1 MITEKKPFL
10 AYRSFH
16 TPMNTIGQ
24 FASAGYETIC
34 VFPAHTCNS
43 RGTPYSQYHPV
54 WLWYDRLDFSP
65 FDTMIADVSTAMPEA
80 ELLCMIDLNAP
91 VWLEHMNPHRCA
103 DSFNNLGRT
112 IHNPQWREPTEA
124 FLRKFLHYS
133 EEKYGDRIKAYILA
147 CGATD
152 EWYDYSNGA
161 EDNASDRRDA
171 WRKWCRNHGYGDPVD
186 IPPQSVRESAAHET
200 FLRTPEQNLTAIR
213 YWKFCNEAIA
223 DAIVSFASVAR
234 SCIRKETQIG
244 CFYGYILEKS
254 EKELVSCGHLEYE
267 RVLDSPD
274 LDFLISPGTYTDRA
288 IGGGSGFLIPN
299 GTASVRGK
307 RLLHECDQRTHTSN
321 HYLTPYIT
329 LKAPGE
335 WEDEASTL
343 AGLKREASLALLKQ
357 ANLWWFDMWGDFYQ
371 GEAVM
376 KLLKQIRGLWNS
388 YAGNVGADRS
398 ETALIVDP
406 ESTYLVNENHP
417 VSGEIH
423 LGMRNKL
430 NRLGAPFEVYSFRDI
445 PRIADFERFRLLIFN
460 SAFLIT
466 PEKQEI
472 LKRFVLCGGRTV
484 LWLCAPGITDGV
496 RFAPERC
503 GALTGIPY
511 GTDGVTARS
520 MGDWTSVYCHDYRTV
535 TPALLRELASA
546 AGVRLVAERELPVV
560 FSGSLLSVHTKEGG
574 RMSLHVPEEFR
585 AARELFTGTSLSVKN
600 GILEY
605 TFQTPDT
612 GLFDLFRSAETE
624 ASEPV

>member
-1 MITEKKPFL
+1 MERFAAIDV
-10 AYRSFH
+10 
-16 TPMNTIGQ
+16 NTIALFPANTSNSLGQ
-24 FASAGYETIC
+24 PYCRYPANRLWFDTWDFTVVGRQFDDVLEHNPRANFIVIVDLNSPEWLSRQLALSHESGDSTTHLSETLVNPRWLCDTEHYLEAFLSYCEKNYAEKIEAYVLACGNTDEWFDHNGELCGLAKERAYQEYRARNGQPPETPPSAGKLNSPDFDGL
-34 VFPAHTCNS
+34 VFDPARSDDVITYRRFCNELVAESILRFARFS
-43 RGTPYSQYHPV
+43 RKV
-54 WLWYDRLDFSP
+54 IR
-65 FDTMIADVSTAMPEA
+65 PEA
-80 ELLCMIDLNAP
+80 E
-91 VWLEHMNPHRCA
+91 
-103 DSFNNLGRT
+103 
-112 IHNPQWREPTEA
+112 
-124 FLRKFLHYS
+124 
-133 EEKYGDRIKAYILA
+133 
-147 CGATD
+147 
-152 EWYDYSNGA
+152 
-161 EDNASDRRDA
+161 
-171 WRKWCRNHGYGDPVD
+171 
-186 IPPQSVRESAAHET
+186 
-200 FLRTPEQNLTAIR
+200 
-213 YWKFCNEAIA
+213 
-223 DAIVSFASVAR
+223 
-234 SCIRKETQIG
+234 IG
-244 CFYGYILEKS
+244 VFYGYLTTRLGAAES
-254 EKELVSCGHLEYE
+254 GHVELR
-267 RVLDSPD
+267 RVLDAPEV
-274 LDFLISPGTYTDRA
+274 DFLISPGCYIDRA
-288 IGGGSGFLIPN
+288 IGGGSGWQ
-299 GTASVRGK
+299 SVSGSERLAGK
-307 RLLHECDQRTHTSN
+307 RHLHECDQRTHTSN